1 MGPSPLRTSLL
12 FGAVLQ
18 ILMVVIGVLLPAAGA
33 RNNVYP
39 IVGTV
44 LAALAGARFSRWSP
58 GVRVT
63 RSMSG
68 GAAVG
73 AGSGLI
79 GGIAAVI
86 AAALPGA
93 PAQNILMAT
102 LTGTVA
108 GLLGGVLGRGLP
120 SKEVRG
126 ET

>member
-1 MGPSPLRTSLL
+1 MGTSPLRTSLL

-18 ILMVVIGVLLPAAGA
+18 VVVVVVGVLLPVLGA

-39 IVGTV
+39 IVGTAI
-44 LAALAGARFSRWSP
+44 AALAGARFSRWSP

-73 AGSGLI
+73 AGSSVI
-79 GGIAAVI
+79 GAIAAVI
-86 AAALPGA
+86 ASAVPGA
-93 PAQNILMAT
+93 PAQTVLIAT

-108 GLLGGVLGRGLP
+108 GMLGGVLGRGLP
-120 SKEVRG
+120 PREASG
-126 ET
+126 ES